1 VRLAQVS
8 SDTLVDLR
16 GAVAGALPGYL
27 ADLGRLVNVDSGS
40 YTKAGVDEVG
50 RWTADALR
58 KLGAAVEVH
67 SNADLGDTIVARFRG
82 VGTARVL
89 VIGHLDTVFEPGTVA
104 ARPFRVVG
112 GRAYGPGACDMKAGL
127 LAGVY
132 ALLALRATAAQRA
145 QPRGA
150 TSVAAGATGEP
161 AGATADSDGAT
172 GGPGALAFRP
182 ALPWLPLARLTFVAN
197 PDEEIGS
204 PVSTPLIRA
213 LAADHDAALV
223 LECARANGDIVSSRK
238 GNLSLELRVRGRAAH
253 AGVEP
258 EKGRSAI
265 VEAAHKTIALQALNG
280 RWPGVTCNVG
290 VFRGGTRP
298 NVVAD
303 EALLQVDLRA
313 PTRGS
318 LEAAQAAVHGI
329 ASRATVPDVTCDVA
343 QRGRHWPMER
353 LPGAADMVETA
364 VALASVLGFELRDA
378 STGGASDANTTAGEG
393 LPTLDGMGPV
403 GGLDHSSDE
412 YVELDSVVDRVTLLA
427 GMLCA
432 LGGP

>member
-1 VRLAQVS
+1 
-8 SDTLVDLR
+8 
-16 GAVAGALPGYL
+16 
-27 ADLGRLVNVDSGS
+27 
-40 YTKAGVDEVG
+40 
-50 RWTADALR
+50 
-58 KLGAAVEVH
+58 VEVH
-67 SNADLGDTIVARFRG
+67 PNAELGDTIVAMFQG

-89 VIGHLDTVFEPGTVA
+89 AIGHLDTVFEPGTAA
-104 ARPFRVVG
+104 ARPFRVEG
-112 GRAYGPGACDMKAGL
+112 GRAYGPGACDMKSGL

-132 ALLALRATAAQRA
+132 AVRALRSTAGRREGPRA
-145 QPRGA
+145 VP
-150 TSVAAGATGEP
+150 GEP
-161 AGATADSDGAT
+161 
-172 GGPGALAFRP
+172 PALNARA

-213 LAADHDAALV
+213 LAAAHDAALV

-238 GNLSLELRVRGRAAH
+238 GNRSLELRVRGRAAH

-265 VEAAHKTIALQALNG
+265 LEAAHKTVALQALNG

-303 EALLQVDLRA
+303 EAVLEVDLRS
-313 PTRGS
+313 PTREA
-318 LEAAQAAVHGI
+318 LEAAEAAVRRI
-329 ASRATVPDVTCDVA
+329 AVGTTVPDVTCDVA
-343 QRGRHWPMER
+343 QHGRHWPMER
-353 LPGAADMVETA
+353 LPGTANMVQTA
-364 VALASVLGFELRDA
+364 VALAEALGFELHDA
-378 STGGASDANTTAGEG
+378 ATGGASDANTTAGEG

-403 GGLDHSSDE
+403 GGLDHSPDE
-412 YVELDSVVDRVTLLA
+412 YVEVGSVVDRVTLLA

-432 LGGP
+432 LGGQ